1 MSGSDLRVV
10 LGTVAVIAVA
20 IIVLVIFLAVAG
32 FLIQLLAPVIA
43 GVLILVIAVAGG
55 FWLYSKYKS

>member
-1 MSGSDLRVV
+1 MGGSVLHVV

-55 FWLYSKYKS
+55 VWLYSKYKS

>member
-1 MSGSDLRVV
+1 MV
-10 LGTVAVIAVA
+10 LGAVAAVAVA
-20 IIVLVIFLAVAG
+20 IIVIVIFLAVAG

-43 GVLILVIAVAGG
+43 GVLILIIAVGGG

>member
-1 MSGSDLRVV
+1 MGGSDLHVV